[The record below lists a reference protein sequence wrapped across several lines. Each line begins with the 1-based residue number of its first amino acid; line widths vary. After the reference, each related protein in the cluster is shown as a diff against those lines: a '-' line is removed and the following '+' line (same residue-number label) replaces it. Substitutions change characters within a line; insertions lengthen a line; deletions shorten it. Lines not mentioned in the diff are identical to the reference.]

1 MRKCVNGKYMDM
13 TEEEILAM
21 EEAKKLEIMLQPTP
35 EERILAL
42 EKELAELKEALKD
55 DYS

>member
-1 MRKCVNGKYMDM
+1 MRMRKFVNGQYLDM
-13 TEEEILAM
+13 TEEEIAELKA
-21 EEAKKLEIMLQPTP
+21 ENVEIPTA

-55 DYS
+55 DYSKT